1 MYMQCGQA
9 MCLENKMTILKE
21 NTMPYIDFVKEDR
34 FDEMEALS
42 RSLFGEKWDCYD
54 CELWEQGKEDGSCI
68 HYINN
73 TCPCGY
79 HDKDDNIKE

>member
-1 MYMQCGQA
+1 
-9 MCLENKMTILKE
+9 
-21 NTMPYIDFVKEDR
+21 MPYVDFVNGEA
-34 FDEMEALS
+34 FDEMEELS
-42 RSLFGEKWDCYD
+42 RSLFGKEWDCCD
-54 CELWEQGKEDGSCI
+54 CELWEQGKEDGTCI